1 MEIDNELDIEIFQT
15 LNQIKRTEEI
25 IRFHQSQEEISE
37 LAVLQY
43 RRMKED
49 LSSQLAEL
57 LSRYSL
63 DVKISPSFVL
73 AA

>member
-1 MEIDNELDIEIFQT
+1 MEIENELDIEIFQT

-25 IRFHQSQEEISE
+25 IKFHLSQEEISE
-37 LAVLQY
+37 LAIFQY

-49 LSSQLAEL
+49 LSNQLAKL
-57 LSRYSL
+57 LSKYSL
-63 DVKISPSFVL
+63 DVKISPSFVF

>member
-1 MEIDNELDIEIFQT
+1 MVATEVKSTIHEMIDRIEDSEY
-15 LNQIKRTEEI
+15 LND
-25 IRFHQSQEEISE
+25 ISE
-37 LAVLQY
+37 LAVFQY